1 MIQLLAASLKHV
13 LTSALTTAANLQWY
27 VERVLGDV
35 YFVGVAQA
43 AGQAEPAVGGCG
55 RAADLLSREYQHAVG
70 DRCEH
75 SNVHISHRVCIQQI
89 ML

>member
-1 MIQLLAASLKHV
+1 MTQLLAASLKHV

-43 AGQAEPAVGGCG
+43 AG
-55 RAADLLSREYQHAVG
+55 
-70 DRCEH
+70 
-75 SNVHISHRVCIQQI
+75 
-89 ML
+89 